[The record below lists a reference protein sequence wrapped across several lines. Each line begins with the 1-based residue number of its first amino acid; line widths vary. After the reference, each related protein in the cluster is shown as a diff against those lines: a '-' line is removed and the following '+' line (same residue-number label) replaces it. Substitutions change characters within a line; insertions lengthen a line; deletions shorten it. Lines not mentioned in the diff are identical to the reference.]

1 MTHRQTRILDFSQSP
16 GRIIFQKLAEKPVE
30 NRSKID
36 GFDREILALY
46 HDKAI
51 AKNSL
56 F

>member
-1 MTHRQTRILDFSQSP
+1 MTRRQTRILDFSQSP
-16 GRIIFQKLAEKPVE
+16 GQIIFQKLAENPVE

-46 HDKAI
+46 RDKAI